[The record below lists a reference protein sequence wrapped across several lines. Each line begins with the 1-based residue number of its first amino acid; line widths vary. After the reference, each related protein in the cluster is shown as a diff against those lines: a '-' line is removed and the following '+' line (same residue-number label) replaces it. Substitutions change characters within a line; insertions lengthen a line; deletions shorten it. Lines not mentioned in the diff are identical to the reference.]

1 MLTFTERY
9 DLGINFRNLK
19 LIDSIESK
27 LQKILLYVH
36 PLLGKI
42 LVINNEVQ
50 HVEKWAPLYHEMIIH
65 LPAAF
70 VPTIRDV
77 LILGGGSLFAA
88 FEVLKYK
95 SVKKVTLID
104 HDEKVITIIR
114 NNYPHALKVLNDKRF
129 KLVIN
134 DAFDEI
140 KNQGNH
146 YDLIINDSVDLI
158 DHSRK
163 VNSNLLEILTKSLNK
178 NGISSDVVYRNI
190 FEKKTTLKTIDVLK
204 KEYFYKFSL
213 TTVPEYPG
221 IFHVLCLW
229 SNSNKYLMKND
240 LVNDIQRRWVT
251 SKKFPCV
258 FYNPSFLNFYCYLP
272 SYLKTILYAE
282 KS

>member
-1 MLTFTERY
+1 MLTFTERN

-50 HVEKWAPLYHEMIIH
+50 HVEKWSPLYHELVIH

-70 VPTIRDV
+70 VPTVRDV

-88 FEVLKYK
+88 YEVLKYQ

-104 HDEKVITIIR
+104 HDENVINLIR
-114 NNYPHALKVLNDKRF
+114 RNYLHGLKVLNDKRF
-129 KLVIN
+129 RLIIN
-134 DAFDEI
+134 DAFEEL
-140 KNQGNH
+140 KNQTNRF
-146 YDLIINDSVDLI
+146 DLIINDSVDLI
-158 DHSRK
+158 DHGRK
-163 VNSNLLEILTKSLNK
+163 INTNLLKVLTKGLNK
-178 NGISSDVVYRNI
+178 NGICSDVVYRNI
-190 FEKKTTLKTIDVLK
+190 FEKTTTLKTIAALK
-204 KEYFYKFSL
+204 KKYFYKFSL

-240 LVNDIQRRWVT
+240 LVNDIQRSWAT

-258 FYNPSFLNFYCYLP
+258 FYNPSHLNFYCYLP
-272 SYLKTILYAE
+272 SYLKTILSTK